1 MTIPFRYFL
10 AAHVPVWCMV
20 VGLGVVW
27 NPPTAPRNVPGV
39 QILAA
44 PSDRIEGLVIPTRK
58 TGEASGNPGQ
68 MAQRICFDYHA
79 GNASLPIPEDGTVCL
94 ETLGKDRG
102 FACCYR
108 EGDRTP
114 TDSGG
119 YRAGTP
125 FDSESRSD
133 ANTGGSTQS
142 NQDLLREVKYGI
154 ILAAADKCGVEPGLA
169 IALGMR
175 ESGLVWPEKK
185 HAARGIYQVKDATAR
200 GVSRTLDNRTVWG
213 NAVAGLCYLRQL
225 SDREGSWEAA
235 LLSYREGPH
244 RKATSRE
251 AHAYVADIME
261 EF

>member
-1 MTIPFRYFL
+1 MKIPFRYFL

-27 NPPTAPRNVPGV
+27 NPPTAPGNVPGV

-58 TGEASGNPGQ
+58 TGEVSGNPGQ
-68 MAQRICFDYHA
+68 MA
-79 GNASLPIPEDGTVCL
+79 P
-94 ETLGKDRG
+94 
-102 FACCYR
+102 
-108 EGDRTP
+108 
-114 TDSGG
+114 
-119 YRAGTP
+119 
-125 FDSESRSD
+125 
-133 ANTGGSTQS
+133 
-142 NQDLLREVKYGI
+142 DLLREVKYGI
-154 ILAAADKCGVEPGLA
+154 ILAAADKCGVGPGLA

-175 ESGLVWPEKK
+175 ESGLVWPEKL
-185 HAARGIYQVKDATAR
+185 HEARGIYQVKDSTAR
-200 GVSRTLDNRTVWG
+200 GVSKTLNNRTVWG

-225 SDREGSWEAA
+225 RDREGSWEAA

-261 EF
+261 GM